1 MHVCSSFYFCD
12 MGGIT
17 IITNNSLA
25 AERFGDDFFLLL
37 LDTDYEGILKAAR
50 DRIHTGW
57 ILLTHPLSG
66 SVKPRETP
74 YKSLLLKERRGPVDE
89 ASLSLIENALAACR
103 KFEDKASLYA
113 RYREDALTDFRL
125 IDAELI
131 AGAIASIEAEAL

>member
-1 MHVCSSFYFCD
+1 

-113 RYREDALTDFRL
+113 RYREDVLTDFRL

>member
-1 MHVCSSFYFCD
+1 MYVCSSFYFCD

-113 RYREDALTDFRL
+113 RYREDVLTDFRL